1 MAGKERSGVI
11 EEMTTNKELII
22 GARTEGP
29 KEISAVGLVPR
40 MANRHGLV
48 AGATGTGKTVTLQVL
63 AEQFSRA
70 GVPVFAS
77 DVKGDLTG
85 LMTAGN
91 ESEES
96 KRRLALLSQEARGY
110 SAIPTVVW
118 DVAGKNGVPLRTT
131 VSEFGPDLL
140 SALFELNDTQDSV
153 LRLAFAAADAE
164 GLLLLDL
171 KDLDALLRWIQE
183 NREEVSL
190 KFGNIASSSLMAIQR
205 RVSVL
210 AQEGGDTFFGEPA
223 LDIRDFLS
231 CDFSGQ
237 GVVNLLYARELLQ
250 TPKVYCMF
258 LLWFMSE
265 LFENLDEVGDAEK
278 PRLVFFFDEAHLLF
292 NNTPKALV
300 SKIEQVVRL
309 IRSRGIGIYFVT
321 QAPDDI
327 PETILS
333 QLGNRFLH
341 ALRTFTPAQKK
352 SLRAAADGF
361 AENPNFKTE
370 EVIPNLG
377 LGEAL
382 VSTLDEKGS
391 PRPVEIVTIAPPF
404 SRIGPSDK
412 TLVEERVR
420 TSPFFAKYATAI
432 DRQSAFEVLK
442 KRSEERQKMAAEI
455 EQSKRREKEEKNA
468 SRSSQSSG
476 GSNRQSAGEAFFKSM
491 LRSVGTTLGRQIIRG
506 VLGSIVGRR

>member
-1 MAGKERSGVI
+1 
-11 EEMTTNKELII
+11 MTTNKELVSECLTI
-22 GARTEGP
+22 GARVDASGLT
-29 KEISAVGLVPR
+29 STVGLVPR

-70 GVPVFAS
+70 GVPVFAA

-85 LMTAGN
+85 LMSAGT
-91 ESEES
+91 ESTEA
-96 KRRLALLSQEARGY
+96 KRRLLMLSQETRGY
-110 SAIPTVVW
+110 SASPTVVW

-131 VSEFGPDLL
+131 ISEFGPDLL

-153 LRLAFAAADAE
+153 LRLAFAAADSE

-171 KDLDALLRWIQE
+171 KDLDSLLRWIQE

-223 LDIRDFLS
+223 LNISDFLS

-237 GVVNLLYARELLQ
+237 GVINLLYARELLQ

-265 LFENLDEVGDAEK
+265 LFENLDEVGDADK

-292 NNTPKALV
+292 KDTPKALV
-300 SKIEQVVRL
+300 NKIEQVVRL
-309 IRSRGIGIYFVT
+309 IRSRGVGIYFVT
-321 QAPDDI
+321 QSPDDI

-361 AENPNFKTE
+361 AENPHFKAE
-370 EVIPNLG
+370 DVIPNLG

-412 TLVEERVR
+412 TLVDERVR

-442 KRSEERQKMAAEI
+442 KRSEERQNTIAEKEAK
-455 EQSKRREKEEKNA
+455 EQEERRRQKEEKAQSRN
-468 SRSSQSSG
+468 SRSAG